1 VAETINDSDLE
12 DNEIPA
18 TESFSGH
25 FSFSGSSSSNSEEE
39 ISPMPE
45 PIRGHKRTSRLEP
58 KQPVPDF
65 ELEWS
70 NRIETI
76 WEHAFYDKVGKNE
89 ICEFGSLLGGFHDV
103 LA

>member
-1 VAETINDSDLE
+1 VAETVNDSDSE
-12 DNEIPA
+12 DDEIPG

-25 FSFSGSSSSNSEEE
+25 FSFSGSSSSSSEEE

-45 PIRGHKRTSRLEP
+45 PIRDHKRTLRLEP
-58 KQPVPDF
+58 KQPIPDV

-76 WEHAFYDKVGKNE
+76 WKLAFYD
-89 ICEFGSLLGGFHDV
+89 
-103 LA
+103 